1 MSLESRIQQI
11 IGESIRD
18 LHPLQGGMVGKVYAA
33 THADNQKIVVKIS
46 HTGTPTLHIEGQILQ
61 YLSEHSTL
69 PVPKVLYHS
78 PDLLIMDYV
87 EGQSRFS
94 TTGQQHAA
102 ELLADLHS
110 HHADRYGLPF
120 DTLIGSLHQPN
131 TQSGSWVDFFRDQR
145 LLHMTRAAYDAGQ
158 LMSETQIKLN
168 QLASQ
173 LNDLLIEPDAPSL
186 IHGDVWAT
194 NVLAKSNRIT
204 AFIDPAIYYAH
215 PEIELAYIT
224 LFNTYGRPFFE
235 RYHTLKPIADGFF
248 EVRRD
253 IYNLYPLLVHVRL
266 FGGGYEGSVRRIL
279 SRFV

>member
-33 THADNQKIVVKIS
+33 THADNQQIVVKIS
-46 HTGTPTLHIEGQILQ
+46 HTGTPTLHIEGQMLQ

-94 TTGQQHAA
+94 TAGEQHAA

-110 HHADRYGLPF
+110 HHADRYGLSF

-131 TQSGSWVDFFRDQR
+131 TQSGSWIDFFRDQR

-194 NVLAKSNRIT
+194 NVLAKGDRIT

-224 LFNTYGRPFFE
+224 LFNTFGRPFFE